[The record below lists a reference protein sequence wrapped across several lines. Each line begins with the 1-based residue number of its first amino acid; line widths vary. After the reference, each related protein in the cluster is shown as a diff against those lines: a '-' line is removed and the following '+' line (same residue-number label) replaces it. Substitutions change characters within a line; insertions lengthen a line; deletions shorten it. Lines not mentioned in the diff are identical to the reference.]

1 MLSLKCLRHA
11 GVLLWIAT
19 LALGCASPPP
29 AKIFRISVVDAETG
43 RGIPAVEL
51 RSIDARSFYTD
62 SAGTIALS
70 EPALMRQDVFFQVLS
85 FGYRFEQE
93 LLGWRGTTLQIVPG
107 HSVVLRMRRENIAER
122 LYRVTGSGIFRDSV
136 LVGDPAPFPPRDPKP
151 RPAGADSVLTAVYR
165 GELFWVWGDTTL
177 LSRPLGI
184 FRATA
189 ATSLLPDRGGIDP
202 EIGVDLRYFRD
213 DTELRAMV
221 DDPHP
226 IIWLTALRATRDAG
240 GEERL
245 FATYHKIREGLQS
258 IEEGLVEFDDAK
270 GVFRI
275 VWAYPDDA
283 PIAPEGHAFRY
294 REDGVAYLQYDMD
307 VRSLDAAEA
316 VRDPASYEAFTPTRP
331 GARTE
336 RDGARALERDG
347 SGRLVWGW
355 KRNAPPIPHEQWEEL
370 VRTGAVAPHER
381 PYQLIDV
388 ETGETIVPHHGS
400 IHWNAYR
407 RRWIMIRGQ
416 WGGSGSQVGE
426 IYYFEGDT
434 PLGPWAYGRKI
445 ITHSRDA
452 IGSHGRSVRESYS
465 FYNPMHHPEFDRAG
479 GRAILLEG
487 TLSTLFAE
495 PAAPQMPGYDYNQM
509 MYKLSLEDSRL
520 FLPVPVYRV
529 PGDPPTHGTRD
540 VFCAEARL
548 GARPP
553 PEVAF
558 FAPDRP
564 RTGTVPVREVRADGR
579 ASPRLVAGEAASQD
593 PIRFHCAPSE
603 SPPPATVPLYEQV
616 DERGRFTYT
625 TRDPAG
631 TASVLCHV
639 WPAPVAFDASL
650 PGLDRACE
658 ISPGAAGAP

>member
-1 MLSLKCLRHA
+1 MPSLKCLRHA

-93 LLGWRGTTLQIVPG
+93 LLGWRGTTLQVEPG
-107 HSVVLRMRRENIAER
+107 GSVLLKMRRRNVAER
-122 LYRVTGSGIFRDSV
+122 LYRVTGSGIYRDSE
-136 LVGDPAPFPPRDPKP
+136 LAGDPVPFQARGSGPL
-151 RPAGADSVLTAVYR
+151 PAGADSVLTAVYR
-165 GELFWVWGDTTL
+165 GRMFWVWGDTAV

-202 EIGVDLRYFRD
+202 EIGVDLLHLRD
-213 DTELRAMV
+213 GTELRAMV

-226 IIWLTALRATRDAG
+226 VIWLSALRATRDVG

-245 FATYHKIREGLQS
+245 FATYHKIVEDMQTL
-258 IEEGLVEFDDAK
+258 EKGLVEFDDAR
-270 GVFRI
+270 GTFRI
-275 VWAYPDDA
+275 VSAYPADA
-283 PIAPEGHAFRY
+283 PIAPEGHVFRY
-294 REDGVAYLQYDMD
+294 REDGVAHLQYDMD
-307 VRSLDAAEA
+307 VRSLDEAEA
-316 VRDPASYEAFTPTRP
+316 VRDLASYEAFTPTRP
-331 GARTE
+331 GARLQE
-336 RDGARALERDG
+336 DGARALERDG

-355 KRNAPPIPHEQWEEL
+355 KRNAAPIRYEQWEEL

-416 WGGSGSQVGE
+416 LGGPSSQVGE

-434 PLGPWAYGRKI
+434 PLGPWAYGRKV
-445 ITHSRDA
+445 ITHSRRVTRPA
-452 IGSHGRSVRESYS
+452 GSRVRETYS
-465 FYNPMHHPEFDRAG
+465 FYNPMQHPEFDRAG
-479 GRAILLEG
+479 GREIFLEG
-487 TLSTLFAE
+487 TLSRLFAK
-495 PAAPQMPGYDYNQM
+495 PAAPRMPGYDYNQM

-529 PGDPPTHGTRD
+529 PGDPPTHRTHD
-540 VFCAEARL
+540 VLCDEARL

-564 RTGTVPVREVRADGR
+564 RAGTVPVQEVGADAG
-579 ASPRLVAGEAASQD
+579 SGPRLVAGARASQD
-593 PIRFHCAPSE
+593 PVRFHCAPSKRA
-603 SPPPATVPLYEQV
+603 PPATVPLYEQV

-625 TRDPAG
+625 TRAPSG
-631 TASVLCHV
+631 PASVLCHV